1 MFIFS
6 NISLNDLLKRIND
19 TFHNIFVN
27 TAPELGKTGIISF
40 CSSYMILDEIH
51 VHRPQI
57 SKTKIK
63 TIFFLSFL
71 FFFGLHFHLFT
82 AVLAFQ
88 ALILRVSFLLFA
100 SLFRFVWRG
109 PKRSSLQTF
118 RLKGLMIN

>member
-27 TAPELGKTGIISF
+27 TAPELGKTGIIRF

-57 SKTKIK
+57 FKTKIK
-63 TIFFLSFL
+63 TIFFLSF
-71 FFFGLHFHLFT
+71 GLHFHLFT
-82 AVLAFQ
+82 AVIAFQ
-88 ALILRVSFLLFA
+88 ALILRVSFLLLA

>member
-1 MFIFS
+1 MSTDHKYLKLKLKQFS
-6 NISLNDLLKRIND
+6 
-19 TFHNIFVN
+19 
-27 TAPELGKTGIISF
+27 
-40 CSSYMILDEIH
+40 
-51 VHRPQI
+51 
-57 SKTKIK
+57 
-63 TIFFLSFL
+63 FFLF

-82 AVLAFQ
+82 AVIAFQ

>member
-1 MFIFS
+1 
-6 NISLNDLLKRIND
+6 
-19 TFHNIFVN
+19 
-27 TAPELGKTGIISF
+27 
-40 CSSYMILDEIH
+40 MILDEIH

-57 SKTKIK
+57 FKTKIK

-71 FFFGLHFHLFT
+71 FFGLHFHLFT
-82 AVLAFQ
+82 AVIAFQ
-88 ALILRVSFLLFA
+88 ALILRVSFLSFA

>member
-57 SKTKIK
+57 FKTKIK
-63 TIFFLSFL
+63 TIFFPFLS
-71 FFFGLHFHLFT
+71 GLHFRLFT
-82 AVLAFQ
+82 AVIAFQ